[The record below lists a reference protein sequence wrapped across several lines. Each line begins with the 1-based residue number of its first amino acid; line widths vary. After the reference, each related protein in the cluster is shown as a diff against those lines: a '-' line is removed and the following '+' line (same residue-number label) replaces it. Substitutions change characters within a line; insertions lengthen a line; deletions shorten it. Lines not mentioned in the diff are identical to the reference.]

1 VTLLLIVLVL
11 VLIAVIPALSRSG
24 REGHR
29 FGTVLNGPDG
39 RSLRRTHQSSS
50 TN

>member
-11 VLIAVIPALSRSG
+11 VLIGVIPALSHSA

-29 FGTVLNGPDG
+29 FGSVLNGPDG
-39 RSLRRTHQSSS
+39 RSLRRTRESSS